1 MKTTILTDT
10 INRNNRTAASVDR
23 VLSAQSF
30 EEKRARLMLYE
41 FFKSILFYPHENMVF
56 AFRNSPIMEN
66 ICWALQHLDINSNQS
81 LENIHG
87 YMISENDRESILED
101 LSIEYTR
108 LFINSYEG
116 IVAVPYESF
125 YKSYDKN
132 VMGEVTVAISQFYTS
147 YGLELTREF
156 TEPPDHIAV
165 EMEFMA
171 YLITKE
177 MHTLQTTR
185 DDLSTQFYLIG
196 QKNFLQNHLGTWGE
210 LFFAKVLKN
219 TEHIFWREFA
229 CLGNSFIKNEALW
242 AEYAMEQNSAA
253 PGN

>member
-56 AFRNSPIMEN
+56 AFRNSPTMEN

-87 YMISENDRESILED
+87 YMISENDQESILED

-171 YLITKE
+171 YLITNE
-177 MHTLQTTR
+177 IQTLDTSGDHLKTKFYLTGQR
-185 DDLSTQFYLIG
+185 SFLKKHLST
-196 QKNFLQNHLGTWGE
+196 WGDP
-210 LFFAKVLKN
+210 FFTQIFKN
-219 TEHIFWREFA
+219 TKNIFWREVA
-229 CLGNSFIKNEALW
+229 VMGNSFLKNEALW

-253 PGN
+253 LEN